1 MRGAL
6 SAALTFHFRHCFCL
20 VVAVRR
26 YFPFVLMLFMAHVA
40 WAAVSPDSTA
50 SKLKPWRPDIISA
63 DSAATLPERS
73 LRDAEVRCSTVSEEL
88 IYTVRYGFISAGEA
102 RLVTGPGPTY
112 DGRPTYRVVGT
123 GRSTGAFDLVFKV
136 RDHYESHVDQFGLF
150 PHRFIRSVKEGG
162 YRMER
167 EVTFDPS
174 RRLACTEENNS
185 EKFQVLPAYCQD
197 LVSAFH
203 FARNLPLDT
212 LPIGGTIEITT
223 FLDGKVHPVRARK
236 VGQEHIKVKAGEFDC
251 WLFKPI
257 VKAGRIWAD
266 EDDLTVYVSADAR
279 RIPVLVKSNLL
290 VGSVRLELIAQN
302 RTTTALVPQ

>member
-1 MRGAL
+1 MRV
-6 SAALTFHFRHCFCL
+6 FFPL
-20 VVAVRR
+20 V
-26 YFPFVLMLFMAHVA
+26 LILCMAQVA
-40 WAAVSPDSTA
+40 WADASPDSTA
-50 SKLKPWRPDIISA
+50 SKLKPWRPDIITS
-63 DSAATLPERS
+63 DSAATLPELS
-73 LRDAEVRCSTVSEEL
+73 LRAAETHCSIKREEL

-102 RLVTGPGPTY
+102 RLVTSPGPTY

-136 RDHYESHVDQFGLF
+136 RDHYESHVDQSGLF

-167 EVTFDPS
+167 EITFDPR
-174 RRLACTEENNS
+174 RRLACTEEKNS

-212 LPIGGTIEITT
+212 MPVGGVVEIAT
-223 FLDGKVHPVRARK
+223 FLDGKVHMVRARK
-236 VGQEHIKVKAGEFDC
+236 VGQEHIKVKAGGFDC
-251 WLFKPI
+251 WMFKPI
-257 VKAGRIWAD
+257 VQEGRIWAD
-266 EDDLTVYVSADAR
+266 EDDLTIYVSADAR

-302 RTTTALVPQ
+302 RTESAPVPQ

>member
-1 MRGAL
+1 MRTTFSL
-6 SAALTFHFRHCFCL
+6 LLFLFAAQ
-20 VVAVRR
+20 
-26 YFPFVLMLFMAHVA
+26 MA
-40 WAAVSPDSTA
+40 WAEMPPDSTA
-50 SKLKPWRPDIISA
+50 HKLGPWRPDLISP
-63 DSAATLPERS
+63 DSAAALPELP
-73 LRDAEVRCSTVSEEL
+73 LRNAEIRCALAREEL

-102 RLVTGPGPTY
+102 RLVTEPGPTY
-112 DGRPTYRVVGT
+112 DGRPTFRVVGT

-150 PHRFIRSVKEGG
+150 PHRFIRRVKEGG

-167 EVTFDPS
+167 EVTFDPR
-174 RRLACTEENNS
+174 RRLACTEEKNS

-212 LPIGGTIEITT
+212 LPVGGIVEITT
-223 FLDGKVHPVRARK
+223 FLDGKVHLVRARK
-236 VGQEHIKVKAGEFDC
+236 VGQEHIRVKAGGFDC

-257 VKAGRIWAD
+257 VQEGRIWAD
-266 EDDLTVYVSADAR
+266 EDDLTIYVSADAR

-290 VGSVRLELIAQN
+290 VGSVRLELLAQN
-302 RTTTALVPQ
+302 LTKSTPVPQ